1 MNIQKIDLHM
11 RMRGLQM
18 VDPTPA
24 VIDKKIFLPLH
35 KSQPF
40 LDKLSYRKKK
50 NLSKAILK
58 QKESYWST
66 DNHIQYV
73 PFKNDY
79 FNNQNSNTNKMGGHI
94 KNQSSIDLEGSNSII
109 SQGKIQS
116 AKVIKKPSTHNEFQ
130 SQKSKKRII
139 INLDDRFKN
148 KAELHMVSHPQ
159 LSTTNTSDSAKFE
172 NAKQSHTEEKYQENQ
187 KSDVYIENLDQQR
200 HSIGNGKHNNNMK
213 SKNGSNS
220 KQDSKIRASSNHQ
233 IKQSENSAQFD
244 GKQRAISQMGDQE
257 VEYQNQAEQKQT
269 KTQQNK
275 YGQQDQSYIE
285 NSRVMFI
292 NSSDHQASFFGNK
305 PKSSKSSRRD
315 ILQISS
321 MYLRDPKD
329 IQDIADRVQMFE
341 EIRKGN
347 AKRAKTKEQIRQ
359 ENFKKVMTSKP
370 IYYGRDYYFQ
380 QIQNSK
386 KIDRELTEEDP
397 NNFYTHDK
405 SKSAR
410 TNEGQI
416 FDKAAAMK
424 KPVNKKK
431 LKRFYIAVRRY
442 KMVTLFWKAIDQA
455 IKKKRQIKID
465 SFQVNLKD
473 SIQACM
479 KVTLQSAQQS
489 LLKLFRESE
498 NLAYYSQA
506 PGLQSYN
513 DKKAK
518 IRQHCLNI
526 LEDLAKKSVNIDQN
540 QQFVKLI
547 AKNSNNYEFPPQNF
561 WPRFIINRV
570 ELTKIGSLK
579 NLTASQKE
587 MITLLFFIIY
597 GLFNRLVRPWS
608 TLKLEESEILAK
620 NSQLALSL
628 IFYVMHDYL
637 KEKNPIVQN
646 ESQQVNGKYYIQE
659 REAPLN
665 AYPDLL
671 SQESEINLNKKP
683 VDQVKLKIKL
693 DQQQKDNDNIIIGIC
708 SRRKVVDLVEKDLE
722 FKNQIIQYLQQISAS
737 IQVKAE
743 EIYPELKDKLLDL
756 IQ

>member
-1 MNIQKIDLHM
+1 MNNQKIDFHI

-24 VIDKKIFLPLH
+24 VIDKKVFLPLH
-35 KSQPF
+35 KSQPY

-50 NLSKAILK
+50 ELSKAILK

-66 DNHIQYV
+66 DNHIQYI
-73 PFKNDY
+73 PFQNDY
-79 FNNQNSNTNKMGGHI
+79 LDKQNSNSNKMGGHI
-94 KNQSSIDLEGSNSII
+94 KNKSSIELENSSSIV
-109 SQGKIQS
+109 SHSKIQS
-116 AKVIKKPSTHNEFQ
+116 AKLDKKSNEFKT
-130 SQKSKKRII
+130 QKSNKRII

-148 KAELHMVSHPQ
+148 KAELHMLSHPQ

-172 NAKQSHTEEKYQENQ
+172 NAKQSHTEEKYEENNKQ
-187 KSDVYIENLDQQR
+187 QQGLYIENLDQQR
-200 HSIGNGKHNNNMK
+200 LSIDKGKHSHHTKNKSQSNTMLDNKVRANSIHQNKQQENNNF
-213 SKNGSNS
+213 
-220 KQDSKIRASSNHQ
+220 DSKHRA
-233 IKQSENSAQFD
+233 F
-244 GKQRAISQMGDQE
+244 SQAGDQDG
-257 VEYQNQAEQKQT
+257 EYLNQNQQK
-269 KTQQNK
+269 
-275 YGQQDQSYIE
+275 
-285 NSRVMFI
+285 VMFI
-292 NSSDHQASFFGNK
+292 NSQDHQGSFFGNK

-315 ILQISS
+315 ILEISS
-321 MYLRDPKD
+321 MYLKNPKD
-329 IQDIADRVQMFE
+329 IQDIADRIQMFD

-347 AKRAKTKEQIRQ
+347 AKRAKTKDQIRQ
-359 ENFKKVMTSKP
+359 ENLKKVMTSKP

-397 NNFYTHDK
+397 NNFYTDDK
-405 SKSAR
+405 NKSGRKNDA
-410 TNEGQI
+410 QI

-431 LKRFYIAVRRY
+431 LRKFYIAVRRY

-465 SFQVNLKD
+465 TFSVNLKD

-489 LLKLFRESE
+489 LLKLFKESE
-498 NLAYYSQA
+498 NLAYYLQA
-506 PGLQSYN
+506 PGMQSYN

-526 LEDLAKKSVNIDQN
+526 MEDLATKSVNIDKDL
-540 QQFVKLI
+540 QFVKLI

-579 NLTASQKE
+579 NLKAHQKE
-587 MITLLFFIIY
+587 MITLQFFIIY

-608 TLKLEESEILAK
+608 TLKLEESEVLAK

-637 KEKNPIVQN
+637 KEKNPVIQN
-646 ESQQVNGKYYIQE
+646 ESQQKNGKYYIQE
-659 REAPLN
+659 RESPLN

-693 DQQQKDNDNIIIGIC
+693 EQQSKDNDNIIIGIC
-708 SRRKVVDLVEKDLE
+708 SRRKVVDLVEKDQE
-722 FKNQIIQYLQQISAS
+722 FKNQVIQSLQKISAS
-737 IQVKAE
+737 IQAKAE
-743 EIYPELKDKLLDL
+743 EVYPELKDKLLDL